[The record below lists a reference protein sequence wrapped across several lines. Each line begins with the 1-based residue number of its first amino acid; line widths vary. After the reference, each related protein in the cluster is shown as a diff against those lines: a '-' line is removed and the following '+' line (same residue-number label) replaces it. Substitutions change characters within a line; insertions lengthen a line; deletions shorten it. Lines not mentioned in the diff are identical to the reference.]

1 MDNRIKETEI
11 IILVMKCC
19 YIFTI
24 REVAFTNRIHK
35 SHFEY
40 VLSGMKEACTCN

>member
-24 REVAFTNRIHK
+24 RDAFTNRIHK

>member
-24 REVAFTNRIHK
+24 RDTNRVHK

>member
-19 YIFTI
+19 YIQ
-24 REVAFTNRIHK
+24 RLPRVAFTNRIHK
-35 SHFEY
+35 SHFKY

>member
-11 IILVMKCC
+11 IILVMKC
-19 YIFTI
+19 F
-24 REVAFTNRIHK
+24 AFTNRIHK